1 MEYGLLP
8 AIVSIA
14 FLVLLLLIYTRKQQY
29 KTMTTTIYKL
39 YIYTTI
45 AYAFF
50 QVLAIMYVS
59 NISDGILFIILWR
72 IMFMLFILSIYLIFL
87 YGYTTIYKTEED
99 KFKDI
104 INKNKTI
111 KIITILF
118 AILIM
123 IFLIPIKVNL
133 IDFANSNN
141 IVYMDT
147 LIGLLLILVVT
158 VLSLHFASVTYEHKD
173 ELSKPFKTC
182 YKVALPLFIAC
193 LAGQTWYTKSTI
205 PITVL
210 MYIVYLI
217 YYLIENPD
225 ILYLKEKKRIETGF
239 EKENNHQLGLF
250 DMIDESIV
258 NPSFEILYL
267 TKRLNNPNIS
277 TEEKNKILNEIIKKN
292 KEYLDILNRIF
303 VESQIKEEK
312 RNDREYDFTKIL
324 SSFENYFEKNKQNS
338 KITFDM
344 KISSNIPRKLYG
356 DFENIYNTVV
366 SILKYSCKRTS
377 VGKIALEI
385 NSEKISDGIKLI
397 FKISD
402 TSEGTL
408 DLSIEKQSDID
419 LKLSEAYVKI
429 LKGKISYSNTRYL
442 GNEFIIEIEQKV
454 LDKNDLAN
462 IESIHS
468 ENNTSIKEIY
478 TNKKALIVDDNK
490 QTLNLTKKIL
500 SKYNIESET
509 TESGNECIN
518 KVKSEEK
525 FDIIFLDIMMSEISG
540 IDVIHSLKELQAYGY
555 ALPPV
560 IALTANALPGM
571 KEKYIKEGFDDY
583 ISKPI
588 FTKDLENILKKHL
601 K

>member
-267 TKRLNNPNIS
+267 TKKLNNPNIS

-397 FKISD
+397 FKIFVSVGLCSCCF
-402 TSEGTL
+402 TTTGHMH
-408 DLSIEKQSDID
+408 I
-419 LKLSEAYVKI
+419 
-429 LKGKISYSNTRYL
+429 
-442 GNEFIIEIEQKV
+442 
-454 LDKNDLAN
+454 KN
-462 IESIHS
+462 
-468 ENNTSIKEIY
+468 
-478 TNKKALIVDDNK
+478 V
-490 QTLNLTKKIL
+490 
-500 SKYNIESET
+500 
-509 TESGNECIN
+509 
-518 KVKSEEK
+518 
-525 FDIIFLDIMMSEISG
+525 
-540 IDVIHSLKELQAYGY
+540 
-555 ALPPV
+555 
-560 IALTANALPGM
+560 
-571 KEKYIKEGFDDY
+571 
-583 ISKPI
+583 
-588 FTKDLENILKKHL
+588 
-601 K
+601 

>member
-193 LAGQTWYTKSTI
+193 LAGQIWYTKSTI

-267 TKRLNNPNIS
+267 TKKLNNPNIS

>member
-1 MEYGLLP
+1 MR
-8 AIVSIA
+8 
-14 FLVLLLLIYTRKQQY
+14 T
-29 KTMTTTIYKL
+29 
-39 YIYTTI
+39 
-45 AYAFF
+45 
-50 QVLAIMYVS
+50 
-59 NISDGILFIILWR
+59 
-72 IMFMLFILSIYLIFL
+72 
-87 YGYTTIYKTEED
+87 KTEED

-267 TKRLNNPNIS
+267 TKKLNNPNIS

>member
-29 KTMTTTIYKL
+29 KTMTTTIYKI

>member
-29 KTMTTTIYKL
+29 KTMTTTIYKI

-210 MYIVYLI
+210 MYIVYLK

-312 RNDREYDFTKIL
+312 RNNREYDFTKIL

>member
-14 FLVLLLLIYTRKQQY
+14 FLVLLLLIYARKQQY

-104 INKNKTI
+104 INKNKNI

-133 IDFANSNN
+133 IDFTNSNN

-344 KISSNIPRKLYG
+344 NISSNIPRKLYG

-454 LDKNDLAN
+454 LDENDLAN

-468 ENNTSIKEIY
+468 KNNTSIKEIY

-540 IDVIHSLKELQAYGY
+540 IEVIHSLKELQTYGY

>member
-267 TKRLNNPNIS
+267 TKKLNNPNIS